1 MTEGNVLPLDGIRVA
16 DFCWVWA
23 GPYCTMLLAALGA
36 EVIKIEGQSRPDLI
50 RRSTTKW
57 RVRDDPSIIEATRI
71 PGAGFN
77 TINMSKKS
85 LSLDLSTPESR
96 ELARRLAAIS
106 DVVVDN
112 MRPGAMAALGL
123 GYEDLRKL
131 RPDIIVL
138 SSSSQ
143 GQKGPQSR
151 YEGFATIHQ
160 SIGGQAYI
168 TGYPDDSPSPGP
180 NDTDIMNGTTS
191 ALAILAAL
199 YYRKQTGEG
208 QFIDYSQCEGVS
220 SLIGELLLG
229 YQMNSEIPE
238 RMGNAHPVYAP
249 HNLYR
254 CWGVDRWLALEIH
267 SDEEFAILAGV
278 IGKPEL
284 ASDPRFA
291 TMAARKKDEA
301 ELDRIIDEWTR
312 CRDRDWMVD
321 ELYRA
326 GLAVTPSQDYKD
338 LYADPHLRARGA
350 FVTFDAPE
358 VGKLE
363 LVGVPWKNSAYEA
376 FLRRAPLLGE
386 HNEYVLKELLGLSQ
400 AEIDSFQEIADD
412 KVK

>member
-1 MTEGNVLPLDGIRVA
+1 MTRDNVLPLEGIRVA

-36 EVIKIEGQSRPDLI
+36 EVIKVEGYKRPDLI
-50 RRSTTKW
+50 RRGTARW
-57 RVRDDPSIIEATRI
+57 RVRDDPSMIEVKRV
-71 PGAGFN
+71 PGASFN

-85 LSLDLSTPESR
+85 LALDLATAEGR
-96 ELARRLAAIS
+96 DLARRLVTIS

-123 GYEDLRKL
+123 GYEDLRNL

-143 GQKGPQSR
+143 GQKGPQSQ

-168 TGYPDDSPSPGP
+168 TGYPDDGPSPGP
-180 NDTDIMNGTTS
+180 SDTDIMNATTS
-191 ALAILAAL
+191 ALTILAAL
-199 YYRKQTGEG
+199 YHREQTGEG

-238 RMGNAHPVYAP
+238 RAGNVHPVYAP

-267 SDEEFAILAGV
+267 SDEEFSILARV

-291 TMAARKKDEA
+291 TIAARKKN
-301 ELDRIIDEWTR
+301 ELELNRIIEEWTR
-312 CRDRDWMVD
+312 WRDRDWMVD
-321 ELYRA
+321 ELCYA
-326 GLAVTPSQDYKD
+326 GLAAAPSQDYKD
-338 LYADPHLRARGA
+338 LYADPHLQARDA
-350 FVTFDAPE
+350 FVTVDAPE
-358 VGKLE
+358 VGQLE
-363 LVGVPWKNSAYEA
+363 LAGIPWKNSSYEA
-376 FLRRAPLLGE
+376 FLRAAPLLGE
-386 HNEYVLKELLGLSQ
+386 HNEYVLKGLLGLSQ
-400 AEIDSFQEIADD
+400 AEIDDLQETTND
-412 KVK
+412 KMK